1 MKRCED
7 MICTVS
13 FRLGAWTLRMEEALV
28 WGPCWSKI
36 CTQRQFSWWWKTTS
50 TMTGSLKNVVFVLSC
65 LQSSSGEWL
74 SRARKATSNRSAPT
88 LTSLSTS
95 SDPPRQLL
103 LWRHSRGAC
112 SSRPGAIAGQL
123 LERESIRQ
131 REGGILHLASSKQG
145 RSHSYILINL

>member
-1 MKRCED
+1 MKTWFVLSASGWEH
-7 MICTVS
+7 
-13 FRLGAWTLRMEEALV
+13 GH
-28 WGPCWSKI
+28 WGWRRHLYEVPAEVRSARRDNSVGGERRHPQWLLP
-36 CTQRQFSWWWKTTS
+36 
-50 TMTGSLKNVVFVLSC
+50 GSLKNVVFVLSC

-131 REGGILHLASSKQG
+131 REGGILHLASGKQG